1 MQAAAT
7 TLRRRTICC
16 TVVRRDDAGYQGI
29 RKREENLGLEV
40 EWLLT
45 MSQGIRRNLVPGS
58 DEALVENARASVSTK
73 VEHPVLK
80 VKRLFGYGKVR
91 Y

>member
-1 MQAAAT
+1 M
-7 TLRRRTICC
+7 
-16 TVVRRDDAGYQGI
+16 VRRDDAGYQGI